1 MPAAKL
7 PYFLRIESGDPSMDA
22 FIGAVLAAIQLLNR
36 IVVAGILITA
46 FALIVYI
53 GLYNRRSPIARAYA
67 GILLCVLGTYLG
79 DLLAQLSEL
88 ESRADGTEFWLRLQ
102 WLGIAN
108 IPAAALAMSD
118 ALLRATGENSPLRRL
133 AVHVSIGLSQVIFFA
148 ALLTPF
154 IATPGVSSDGLA
166 HLTPGPLF
174 YPFTLYYFATAAWAT
189 YNVFEARRRALTA
202 TSKRRMTYF
211 ALTFAVPA
219 LSMFPYLLPVGWPA
233 ALPRLLPWLAI
244 LIVNIGL
251 GAAITF
257 MGYAVAYFG
266 ASAPDR
272 VIKRRMVK
280 YLIRGPLTAAVVVGA
295 LVISTRIERWLDV
308 PGIFIGL
315 IAASAIILMVQ
326 WFIDLVQPAID
337 RLLAGDDAEEVSRLQ
352 QFSARLM
359 TRSDLTQYLENILAA
374 LCDLLRARTAFITT
388 CLSNDA
394 PCSSAANI
402 TVCIGA
408 MDEASGELPV
418 PADAVRSALALK
430 PSQPAN
436 GNGACETS
444 HDLASQTFKA
454 ESDFLIWG
462 GYWLIPLRTQDRQE
476 VIGVMGLAA
485 RASEPDL
492 NDEERQGVAVL
503 VRQAARALE
512 DADKQ
517 WRAFNALERLVPE
530 ADDMQRRIAGTRNPA
545 APTVADFER
554 VPLDNHNDFTQLV
567 RDALSQYWG
576 GPKLAESPLL
586 NLRIVSE
593 AMEKENG
600 SPTRALRRVLA
611 HAIEQLKPS
620 GARSFTAA
628 EWMLYNILELKI
640 MQNMKVRDVA
650 RRLVMSESDLYRKQ
664 RAAFEEVARII
675 AEMER
680 EARRREQRLSANRT
694 TSQPASATPGPEK
707 LENRNA

>member
-1 MPAAKL
+1 
-7 PYFLRIESGDPSMDA
+7 
-22 FIGAVLAAIQLLNR
+22 
-36 IVVAGILITA
+36 
-46 FALIVYI
+46 
-53 GLYNRRSPIARAYA
+53 
-67 GILLCVLGTYLG
+67 
-79 DLLAQLSEL
+79 
-88 ESRADGTEFWLRLQ
+88 
-102 WLGIAN
+102 
-108 IPAAALAMSD
+108 
-118 ALLRATGENSPLRRL
+118 
-133 AVHVSIGLSQVIFFA
+133 
-148 ALLTPF
+148 
-154 IATPGVSSDGLA
+154 
-166 HLTPGPLF
+166 
-174 YPFTLYYFATAAWAT
+174 
-189 YNVFEARRRALTA
+189 VFEARRRALTA

-211 ALTFAVPA
+211 ALAFAVPA

-233 ALPRLLPWLAI
+233 IFPRLVPWMAI
-244 LIVNIGL
+244 LIVNMGL

-295 LVISTRIERWLDV
+295 LVLSTRIERWLDV

-315 IAASAIILMVQ
+315 IAAAAIILMVQ
-326 WFIDLVQPAID
+326 WFIDLVQPALD
-337 RLLAGDDAEEVSRLQ
+337 RLLAGDDAEEVRRLQ

-359 TRSDLTQYLENILAA
+359 TRSDLTQYLENVLAA
-374 LCDLLRARTAFITT
+374 LCDLLRARTAFVTT
-388 CLSNDA
+388 CLSDDA
-394 PCSSAANI
+394 PCSSPANI
-402 TVCIGA
+402 TICIGA
-408 MDEASGELPV
+408 MDEGSGDLPV

-430 PSQPAN
+430 PSQPVN
-436 GNGACETS
+436 GNGAHGPA
-444 HDLASQTFKA
+444 HDTTFRA

-462 GYWLIPLRTQDRQE
+462 GYWLIPLYTQDRQD

-512 DADKQ
+512 DAGKQ
-517 WRAFNALERLVPE
+517 WRAFSALERLVPE
-530 ADDMQRRIAGTRNPA
+530 ADDMQRRIASTRNPA

-554 VPLDNHNDFTQLV
+554 VPLDNHDDFTQLV

-586 NLRIVSE
+586 NLRVVSE
-593 AMEKENG
+593 AMEIEHG

-611 HAIEQLKPS
+611 QAIEQLKPS

-680 EARRREQRLSANRT
+680 EARRREQQKSVNRT
-694 TSQPASATPGPEK
+694 TSQPSPASPDIERLESAT
-707 LENRNA
+707 RS